1 MSRRLP
7 FTMVCR
13 TQRLAP
19 EQSTPGVE
27 AVPIRI
33 EAREPHG
40 MDEHP
45 GQGLRRV
52 SASSFHPDILR
63 GFARRRA
70 FWYFETA
77 QVIEPA

>member
-1 MSRRLP
+1 
-7 FTMVCR
+7 
-13 TQRLAP
+13 
-19 EQSTPGVE
+19 
-27 AVPIRI
+27 
-33 EAREPHG
+33 

-77 QVIEPA
+77 QVIEPGLTCSGPLAYQRRYRVSEIEVLESVLGGT